1 MRNIKKNE
9 EIVIR
14 NYGKKTIA
22 YLKRDGKVVFQ
33 GESFCHPDDEFDIA
47 VGASVAIERLF
58 ENNKTKKNDKYL
70 NGKVV
75 CVESPYCW
83 WTVGKVY
90 NVIDG
95 IVTADDN
102 STYPIEGE
110 EPYRDYADIRHA
122 GCQGWIT
129 NRRHN
134 LLNVFIEY
142 KE

>member
-1 MRNIKKNE
+1 MKNIKKNE

-58 ENNKTKKNDKYL
+58 ENKKKNGKYL

-75 CVESPYCW
+75 CVNSPYPW
-83 WTVGKVY
+83 WTVGKLY
-90 NVIDG
+90 DVIDG
-95 IVTADDN
+95 IITADDD
-102 STYPIEGE
+102 STYPIEDE
-110 EPYRDYADIRHA
+110 EPYKDYEDVRHA
-122 GCQGWIT
+122 GCQED
-129 NRRHN
+129 NRHN
-134 LLNVFIEY
+134 LSNTFIEY